1 MNLKKELII
10 RILAVHF
17 NLRFLLFTPKICQI
31 CQVAELWCLGNH
43 TKSYNSYT
51 KPNKYT
57 AQGFSRTLST
67 EMAFI
72 LCSDHS
78 FFNNFI
84 GISIIFE
91 KKFFFIKS
99 QKKQLFH
106 CILAWFLSYVSSIRQ
121 IVVGWIFSE
130 IYTPVTNDSDR
141 HTVHSYTV
149 NKRLHVELPK
159 GNSKF

>member
-43 TKSYNSYT
+43 TKSYNSCT

-91 KKFFFIKS
+91 KKFFFHKEP
-99 QKKQLFH
+99 KKTT
-106 CILAWFLSYVSSIRQ
+106 LSLYFGLVFVLRKLDSANSSGLDFFRNIHPCNQ
-121 IVVGWIFSE
+121 
-130 IYTPVTNDSDR
+130 
-141 HTVHSYTV
+141 
-149 NKRLHVELPK
+149 
-159 GNSKF
+159 

>member
-17 NLRFLLFTPKICQI
+17 NLRFLLFTSKICQI
-31 CQVAELWCLGNH
+31 CQVAELWCQGNH

-72 LCSDHS
+72 LCSDLI
-78 FFNNFI
+78 FVLGKLKLANNSGLHFR
-84 GISIIFE
+84 
-91 KKFFFIKS
+91 KYTLLA
-99 QKKQLFH
+99 Q
-106 CILAWFLSYVSSIRQ
+106 ILAVILLKQ
-121 IVVGWIFSE
+121 
-130 IYTPVTNDSDR
+130 
-141 HTVHSYTV
+141 
-149 NKRLHVELPK
+149 
-159 GNSKF
+159 